1 MKGLA
6 VKARTALALGL
17 PNLWR
22 AVGYRVG
29 VKLGVNPVRRI
40 YANIPEGAFFSAN
53 LPINPVHLAAPQQWF
68 DGRSYFGWYWISDTS
83 IPNWHENPLTGVAV
97 KQPMRSW
104 WLIPDFDE
112 EIGDIKTIWEASRF
126 DWVLTFA
133 QHALNGKPEAL
144 SRLNTWLADWV
155 QFNRPYQG
163 PNWKCGQEASIRV
176 MHLAMAAVLLGQ
188 HRQTAMPLQALVKAH
203 LQRIAPTIQ
212 YAIAQDNNH
221 GTSEAAALFIGGSW
235 LSSLGDGDGEK
246 WLHLGQKWLENRAAR
261 LIEEDGSFSQ
271 YSVNYHRVM
280 LDTYSMV
287 EYWRRRL
294 GLPTFSRKLYRQL
307 GAATH
312 WLYQM
317 TQPETGDAPN
327 LGANDGARLLP
338 LSDCDYRDFRPSV
351 QLAMALF
358 CERCAYVGEGSWN
371 LPLQWLGIP
380 VPLEAAVPLGSLHFA
395 QGGYSVLRCGKHF
408 AMLRFPRFR
417 FRPSQADALHL
428 DLWVAGRNLLRD
440 AGSYNYNAGAEMTRY
455 FGGTAGHNT
464 VQFDDRDQM
473 PRLSRFLFGDW
484 LEAKGVT
491 SITEE
496 KDSVAVAAG
505 YTDGQGVSHHRKV
518 SFSGQILRVE
528 DTVSGFKHKAV
539 LRWRL
544 IPEDWTLT
552 GFTCD
557 SALARLRISTTAPL
571 RRLELTTGWES
582 LYYQQKTEL
591 PVLEIEVGPGSWTIE
606 TEISLKG

>member
-1 MKGLA
+1 MSGLA
-6 VKARTALALGL
+6 VKALTALGLGL

-22 AVGYRVG
+22 AVTYRVG
-29 VKLGVNPVRRI
+29 VRLGLNPVRRI
-40 YANIPEGAFFSAN
+40 QANIPEGVFFSAN
-53 LPINPVHLAAPQQWF
+53 IPNNPVQLAAPQQWF
-68 DGRSYFGWYWISDTS
+68 DGHSYFGWYRTSDTS
-83 IPNWHENPLTGVAV
+83 IPNWHENPFTGRAV
-97 KQPMRSW
+97 KQPKRPW
-104 WLIPDFDE
+104 WLISDFDE

-133 QHALNGKPEAL
+133 QHALNGKIEAM
-144 SRLNTWLADWV
+144 SRLNMWLTDWV

-188 HRQTAMPLQALVKAH
+188 HRQTAMPLQALIKAH

-212 YAIAQDNNH
+212 YAIAQNNNH

-235 LSSLGDGDGEK
+235 LHSLGDDDGEN
-246 WLHLGQKWLENRAAR
+246 WYHLGRKWLENRATL

-271 YSVNYHRVM
+271 YSMNYHRVM

-287 EYWRRRL
+287 EYWRRSL
-294 GLPTFSRKLYRQL
+294 ALPAFSQKLYRQL
-307 GAATH
+307 DAAAL

-317 TQPETGDAPN
+317 TQSETGDAPN

-338 LSDCDYRDFRPSV
+338 LSDCDFRDFRPSV

-358 CERCAYVGEGSWN
+358 CDCCAYSGDGSWN
-371 LPLQWLGIP
+371 LPLQWMGVP
-380 VPLEAAVPLGSLHFA
+380 VPVGAVAPPVSTHFA
-395 QGGYSVLRCGKHF
+395 QGGYSVLRRGKCF
-408 AMLRFPRFR
+408 VLLRFPQFR
-417 FRPSQADALHL
+417 FRPSQADALHV
-428 DLWVAGRNLLRD
+428 DLWVAGKNLLHD
-440 AGSYNYNAGAEMTRY
+440 SGSYSYHAGDEITQY

-484 LEAKGVT
+484 LKAKSVT
-491 SITEE
+491 PIT
-496 KDSVAVAAG
+496 KVGSAVSAAAG
-505 YTDGQGVSHHRKV
+505 YIDGQGASHHRTV
-518 SFSGQILRVE
+518 SLEGQRLRVE
-528 DTVSGFKHKAV
+528 DSISGFRHKAV

-544 IPEDWTLT
+544 APGQWTLS
-552 GFTCD
+552 GNICD
-557 SALARLRISTTAPL
+557 SKLAQVCVSLTAPM

-582 LYYQQKTEL
+582 LYYHQKKEL
-591 PVLEIEVGPGSWTIE
+591 PVLEIEVGPGNWTIE
-606 TEISLKG
+606 TIISLKD